1 MKITK
6 KQEKEMKKGCICNLI
21 MQLTVYRRRWRKLKR
36 NPTKKIIINNSIPQ
50 DTILYSKEQQQRT
63 RNHHHHHHETAHLR
77 ETPAVTIGGRAVHQ
91 IPANS
96 LVTAHPHPAEEH
108 LQEAWQ

>member
-50 DTILYSKEQQQRT
+50 DTILYSKKQQQRT
-63 RNHHHHHHETAHLR
+63 ILYHHHVTAHLR
-77 ETPAVTIGGRAVHQ
+77 ETPAVMIGVRAVHQ

-96 LVTAHPHPAEEH
+96 LVTEFPHPAEEH